1 MGHPSLTSCSSSLL
15 LLRVKRPLLRPLE
28 QGVPTFSPGT
38 SGFRARKLEAKSAQ
52 GPLPRTPAH
61 TPSTSPSLLPGL
73 LSAAPTLHC
82 PHAYLSQSFQHHPL
96 LTGLLPPAACHD
108 TTTLYDS
115 SKSTCLTLAF
125 FSLETFHVAPS
136 TVLPHPTHGVQYNL
150 II

>member
-1 MGHPSLTSCSSSLL
+1 MGQPCLTSCSSYLF
-15 LLRVKRPLLRPLE
+15 LLRVKRPLE
-28 QGVPTFSPGT
+28 QGVPTFSPDS
-38 SGFRARKLEAKSAQ
+38 SGFRARKPEAKSAQ

-61 TPSTSPSLLPGL
+61 TPPTSPSLLQACSL
-73 LSAAPTLHC
+73 LHPHC
-82 PHAYLSQSFQHHPL
+82 AVLMRIFQSFQHHPL
-96 LTGLLPPAACHD
+96 LTGLLPPAACHV